1 MKSIHPLHQLLQH
14 QMRSLFDAEIQFNVL
29 LPRMI
34 EKTTDDGL
42 RHGLLKIR
50 GDTMDNIDHI
60 QTICHLLDTSPTGVV
75 CKTMQDLIREASAAT
90 QAARDDAVTDQ
101 QLVANARQIV
111 HYEIASFDLAC
122 TFANSAG
129 QEDACMLLAMLANR
143 ADYHN
148 RLLEKL
154 SNGAASDTA
163 TAKPRKNPGMTAR
176 GSNCRKRAS
185 APAAAVTSR

>member
-14 QMRSLFDAEIQFNVL
+14 QLRSLFDAETQFNVL

-34 EKTTDDGL
+34 EKTTDDSL
-42 RHGLLKIR
+42 RHGLVEIR
-50 GDTMDNIDHI
+50 GDTMENIDHI

-90 QAARDDAVTDQ
+90 QAAKEGVVTDQ
-101 QLVANARQIV
+101 QLMANARQIV

-129 QEDACMLLAMLANR
+129 QEDACVLLAMLANR

-154 SNGAASDTA
+154 GSGTA
-163 TAKPRKNPGMTAR
+163 TAASSDSVKPRRPKGANT
-176 GSNCRKRAS
+176 RKRV
-185 APAAAVTSR
+185 PAR